1 MIIFFLLATVFTC
14 FTLWALVSVWKRR
27 QITTEDTN
35 NAEWQV
41 LLAKRNEIES
51 DVLLPQQTR
60 DDLRREWTGMA
71 DAVLAHGAGSAGKA
85 SAADTP
91 RHHWWLAAGS
101 GLIALA
107 LYALVGRWDGDALL
121 RVTPEMAQ
129 SPARQQDLPM
139 ADGARHPGGTET
151 IEDRIAKLE
160 KKLLAAPDDLEG
172 WVLLSRSRGIQRD
185 FAGATAALEK
195 ALALAP
201 GHPDI
206 LADLADVTAMTN
218 NKSLAGRP
226 MQLIEQ
232 ALQSAPGHRKAL
244 SLAATAAMQENNIK
258 LATQYW
264 LRLRATFP
272 AGAPDIAQVDTILA
286 SLGAAPGATPPAAA
300 PAAPAT
306 TTTAA
311 GQADAASIAGAVEL
325 SPAMVAALK
334 KQPLPA
340 SAILFVVAKAIS
352 GPPMPLAVV
361 RLPVQQL
368 LEGKAVAF
376 KLDDSQAMT
385 PATKLSGSA
394 RVNLEARISLAG
406 TAGKQPGD
414 LFIAMPD
421 VATGSANVRLLIQSV
436 VP

>member
-14 FTLWALVSVWKRR
+14 VTLLTLVNIWKRG
-27 QITTEDTN
+27 QITTEN
-35 NAEWQV
+35 ANSAEWQV

-60 DDLRREWTGMA
+60 DELRREWTGMA
-71 DAVLAHGAGSAGKA
+71 DAVLAHSAGSAGKA
-85 SAADTP
+85 DAAGKP
-91 RHHWWLAAGS
+91 ERHRWWLAAGS
-101 GLIALA
+101 GLIALT

-121 RVTPEMAQ
+121 RVAPELAQ
-129 SPARQQDLPM
+129 SPAGQQDLPM

-151 IEDRIAKLE
+151 IEERIAKLE

-185 FAGATAALEK
+185 FAGAAAALEK

-306 TTTAA
+306 ATA
-311 GQADAASIAGAVEL
+311 GQADAASIAGVVEL